1 MARNPLFAALCIL
14 AVAGLG
20 GARAAHAGE
29 VVLYSSNSVE
39 AINTVVDEF
48 NKKYPD
54 IKVSPVRGSTGA
66 MMQRIKAEAANP
78 KADIFWSGGF
88 PALGVYRE
96 YFAPYRSAEA
106 SAAAANFRGPDDLW
120 LGTNAHVMVIMVNK
134 RALKGDAMPRTWS
147 DLADPKWKDR
157 LVIGDPEKTS
167 SSYATLWGIDETLG
181 REPLKGIAR
190 NATAVSTASQVYE
203 GVAKGE
209 FAVGFTMEYAAQE
222 YVAGGQKDIQIVY
235 PSEGTFIAPEGMALV
250 KGAKN
255 PQEAKKFFDF
265 LASKSTEELLARK
278 FFRRPVR
285 EDIDTT
291 PMGLPR
297 TREFKVRPL
306 DDAKATAAQPAF
318 LVMWKELAASSR

>member
-1 MARNPLFAALCIL
+1 VTRNRFRAVLVVL
-14 AVAGLG
+14 ACLVSAP
-20 GARAAHAGE
+20 AAHAGE

-39 AINTVVDEF
+39 AINAVVDEF
-48 NKKYPD
+48 NKKYPG
-54 IKVSPVRGSTGA
+54 ITIAPVRGSTGA
-66 MMQRIKAEAANP
+66 MMQRIKAEAASP

-88 PALGVYRE
+88 PALGAYRE

-106 SAAAANFRGPDDLW
+106 AATPANFRGPDDLW
-120 LGTNAHVMVIMVNK
+120 LGTNAHLMVIMVNK
-134 RALKGDAMPRTWS
+134 RALKGDAVPRTWS

-167 SSYATLWGIDETLG
+167 SSYATLWGISETLG
-181 REPLKGIAR
+181 KEPLKGIAR
-190 NATAVSTASQVYE
+190 NATMVSTASQVYE

-222 YVAGGQKDIQIVY
+222 YVSGGQKDIQIVY

-250 KGAKN
+250 KGSKN

-265 LASKSTEELLARK
+265 LASKSTEALLAQK

-285 EDIDTT
+285 DDIDTT

-297 TREFKVRPL
+297 TGEFKVRPL
-306 DDAKATAAQPAF
+306 DDARATAGQSAF
-318 LVMWKELAASSR
+318 LAAWKELASASK